1 MGTCDT
7 VPANN
12 MESEPKR
19 FQECQRVQVT
29 RDTQGAEQVVRI
41 SLERHDDALGWYTAG
56 SMCIPLCQLPVLQ
69 QALDEM
75 SALECLACTEK
86 TCSRKIIPFPLLA
99 KGGAA
104 EPAAETVN

>member
-1 MGTCDT
+1 MD
-7 VPANN
+7 
-12 MESEPKR
+12 SEPKR

-41 SLERHDDALGWYTAG
+41 SLERHDDVLGWYTAG

-75 SALECLACTEK
+75 SALECLACPEK
-86 TCSRKIIPFPLLA
+86 TCARKIIPFPLLA
-99 KGGAA
+99 KEVPAK
-104 EPAAETVN
+104 PAAETAN